1 MRPDLDAV
9 AFIENKLITH
19 DVGKLDQSG
28 LLQVLGRLDD
38 VVQVGGTNVS
48 LSAVEAILRH
58 HPAISDVAVIDIAD
72 ELWGSI
78 PMAYVVL
85 REQNVDRQN
94 LVELMKQTI
103 TDRIGR
109 AATPRSI
116 EFVQHLPMLDSG
128 KIDRLSLRISASED
142 IASGKIQHPGSV
154 S

>member
-1 MRPDLDAV
+1 LDAV

-19 DVGKLDQSG
+19 DVGKLDQNG
-28 LLQVLGRLDD
+28 LLHVLGRLDD

-58 HPAISDVAVIDIAD
+58 HPSISDVAVIDIAD
-72 ELWGSI
+72 DLWGSI
-78 PMAYVVL
+78 PMAYIVL
-85 REQNVDRQN
+85 RDQNVNRAN
-94 LVELMKQTI
+94 LSELIKQTV

-116 EFVQHLPMLDSG
+116 EFVEHLPMLDSG

-142 IASGKIQHPGSV
+142 IASGKIKHPGAV